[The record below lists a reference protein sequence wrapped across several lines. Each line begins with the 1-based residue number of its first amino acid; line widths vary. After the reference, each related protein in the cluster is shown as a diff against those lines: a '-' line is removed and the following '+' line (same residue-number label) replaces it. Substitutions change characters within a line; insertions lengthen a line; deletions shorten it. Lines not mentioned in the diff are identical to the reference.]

1 MTTATA
7 TAAAGTPGR
16 VVTVT
21 TDDGQVWSGVRKNAT
36 HGWTRAV
43 SMDDDYIPG
52 FRDYGFSASED
63 GAVKQAERIAAH
75 STSASTIEVFRIA
88 DPR

>member
-7 TAAAGTPGR
+7 TQAAGTPGR

-21 TDDGQVWSGVRKNAT
+21 TDDGQVWTGVRKNAT
-36 HGWTRAV
+36 HGFVRTVRA
-43 SMDDDYIPG
+43 DHPYNPG
-52 FRDYGFSASED
+52 HRDFMFSATEQ
-63 GAVKQAERIAAH
+63 GAIKQAERIAANGW
-75 STSASTIEVFRIA
+75 SIVEVFEIA

>member
-21 TDDGQVWSGVRKNAT
+21 TDDGQVWTGVRKNAT
-36 HGWTRAV
+36 HGFVSTVRA
-43 SMDDDYIPG
+43 DHPYAPG
-52 FRDYGFSASED
+52 HRDFVFSATEQ
-63 GAVKQAERIAAH
+63 GAIKQAERIAANGW
-75 STSASTIEVFRIA
+75 SIVEVFEIA